1 MGEIMANNTTERKAR
16 IRTVLMKL
24 VPELWSFESKA
35 EMNGEIR
42 FLTEN
47 LDTTP
52 WLKEMVL
59 ARL

>member
-1 MGEIMANNTTERKAR
+1 MTNNKTERKSR
-16 IRTVLMKL
+16 IKAVLMKL

-35 EMNGEIR
+35 EMNREIR

-47 LDTTP
+47 LDTAP

-59 ARL
+59 ERL

>member
-1 MGEIMANNTTERKAR
+1 MAKNKTERKAR
-16 IRTVLMKL
+16 IKAVLMKL
-24 VPELWSFESKA
+24 VPELWSFESKS

-59 ARL
+59 ERL